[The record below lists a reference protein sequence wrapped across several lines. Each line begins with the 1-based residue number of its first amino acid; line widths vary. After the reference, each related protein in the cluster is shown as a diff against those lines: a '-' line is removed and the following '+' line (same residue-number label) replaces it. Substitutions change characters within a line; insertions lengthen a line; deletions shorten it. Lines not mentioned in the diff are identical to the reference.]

1 MVASM
6 YKFVSSDYGWSSKY
20 AQNQRQQPTFFG
32 GEEVFF
38 KKERVVRRDMK
49 SNRFKE
55 ASDVISERSMRVSR
69 LTQSRLAFLTLAFS
83 KLKNVHTVSIFC
95 IGHWEKEIASSSRIW
110 DLITGYISKD
120 SSVIALQSKQIK
132 WLWIGDT
139 SSIDRFYLLPPLH
152 SCILLLLDFCW
163 ICHAATYDA
172 LLAGNGFVPT
182 RLVQV
187 ARTNHFS
194 QIKSRYTDIS
204 GSFSLHTGRTPL
216 NLLQQ
221 RKTMH
226 FRSQKK
232 CRKTESR
239 GIHSFLLH

>member
-1 MVASM
+1 MVASI
-6 YKFVSSDYGWSSKY
+6 KY

-38 KKERVVRRDMK
+38 KKERV
-49 SNRFKE
+49 
-55 ASDVISERSMRVSR
+55 AYTIP
-69 LTQSRLAFLTLAFS
+69 T
-83 KLKNVHTVSIFC
+83 SIFD
-95 IGHWEKEIASSSRIW
+95 IGFFKAKKCS
-110 DLITGYISKD
+110 YY
-120 SSVIALQSKQIK
+120 
-132 WLWIGDT
+132 T